1 MAPYRE
7 EGPMG
12 TQSYYNQ
19 LAQMSLAQLQAEL
32 QTEIQALSE
41 LLAAEH
47 YDDRNRQ
54 ISETRENIRVIKK
67 YIADQ

>member
-1 MAPYRE
+1 
-7 EGPMG
+7 MG

-32 QTEIQALSE
+32 QTEIQALNE
-41 LLAAEH
+41 LLAAEP

-54 ISETRENIRVIKK
+54 ISETRENIRMIKK
-67 YIADQ
+67 YMADQ